1 MFCGQS
7 DDHQGR
13 NQVSEVVEAL
23 GLWASASG
31 LVLWIRPR
39 QGTAVSVL
47 LATGKSEPA
56 FCEGWLAGT
65 WYGYEYELRIQ
76 LPWLPNNAELI
87 LTYENYAFSPGSGEP
102 EEQLSG
108 GVSMDAVPPRGT
120 DAIPPW
126 LLPHEPLRRVPEAEW
141 ADYAVVSFGEV
152 SYAPHRTLASS
163 NHHTRRKSGA

>member
-39 QGTAVSVL
+39 RGTAVSVL

-76 LPWLPNNAELI
+76 LPWLPNSAELI
-87 LTYENYAFSPGSGEP
+87 LTYDNYAFSPGNSEP

-108 GVSMDAVPPRGT
+108 GVSMDAMAP
-120 DAIPPW
+120 IPAW

-141 ADYAVVSFGEV
+141 ADYAVVSFGQV
-152 SYAPHRTLASS
+152 SHGPSGTLANS
-163 NHHTRRKSGA
+163 NHQTRRNSGA